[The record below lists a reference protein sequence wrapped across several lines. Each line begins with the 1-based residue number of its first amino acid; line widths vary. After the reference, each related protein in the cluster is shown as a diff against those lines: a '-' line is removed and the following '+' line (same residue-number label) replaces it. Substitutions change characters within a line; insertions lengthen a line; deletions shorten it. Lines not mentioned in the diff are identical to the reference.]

1 MKSIYSILFSLCV
14 TVILSSCES
23 QTSLLSESTIR
34 ENLEADW
41 KPIPGTSNYGSST
54 SGRDVFWRFQSGN
67 LKVIEA
73 NGVNLKTLDLA
84 TYIIDAKLEN
94 PTVKI
99 EGFTSRDLDT
109 TYGFNTLWT
118 FIQVDGKVLD
128 LAGNPSNGGLVE
140 LEFTKRK

>member
-54 SGRDVFWRFQSGN
+54 SGRDVFGAFNLGN

-73 NGVNLKTLDLA
+73 NGVNLKNFGFGNLHHRCKTR
-84 TYIIDAKLEN
+84 KPHCEN
-94 PTVKI
+94 
-99 EGFTSRDLDT
+99 
-109 TYGFNTLWT
+109 
-118 FIQVDGKVLD
+118 
-128 LAGNPSNGGLVE
+128 
-140 LEFTKRK
+140 